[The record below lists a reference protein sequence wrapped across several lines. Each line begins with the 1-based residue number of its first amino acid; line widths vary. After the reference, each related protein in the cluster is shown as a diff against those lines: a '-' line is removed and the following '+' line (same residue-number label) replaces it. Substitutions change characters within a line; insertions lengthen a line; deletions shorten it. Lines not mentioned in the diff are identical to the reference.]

1 MNYGFMN
8 ALNAIRASSTRAE
21 LQRAVDITE
30 RLPLSEWEKGAITA
44 AICEADKRLARCEG
58 CAP

>member
-1 MNYGFMN
+1 VNYGFTS
-8 ALNAIRASSTRAE
+8 AVNAIRGASTRQE
-21 LQRAVDITE
+21 LHRAIDVTE